1 MNQMQERKINALVYQ
16 INLLNI
22 NIKEISQNSSLTA
35 EKKENLISEK
45 HKEIKKIDE
54 IIYSL

>member
-1 MNQMQERKINALVYQ
+1 MKQIQERKIDALVYKRN
-16 INLLNI
+16 ILNI
-22 NIKEISQNSSLTA
+22 NIKEISQDSSLTA
-35 EKKENLISEK
+35 EEKEILISEK

>member
-16 INLLNI
+16 RNLLNI